1 VVAKPSKIGKYDVI
15 EVLGRGGMG
24 VVYKATDPHLNRL
37 VAIKMMTGAF
47 SDNPDLLKR
56 FYREAQSTA
65 NLQHPNIV
73 TVYDLG
79 DLEGSPYLVMEYLEG
94 ETLDA
99 VINSGRAL
107 TLLAKINF
115 ICDVCQGLA
124 YAHHTGIVHRDIK
137 PGNIMVLKS
146 GGIKIVDFGIA
157 HIGDKTVTRTGQ
169 LIGSLGY
176 MSPEQVNGRPIDTRT
191 DIFSAGVVLYQL
203 LTYSLPFDGDSTAA
217 TLLKI
222 IHDPPPPLSKYIT
235 DVPPDLEGVILRAL
249 AKDREERYRTVEDL
263 GFDLAQVR
271 DGLKEGMVEGHLRE
285 AEALLS
291 GGFTH
296 KAKELLLQVL
306 KIDRQ
311 HTGAIRLFRSVQQ
324 SIEQEQIGVQIKQ
337 LRAQAEEAYGNQ
349 QFEAALGYVDK
360 ALNLHQTDASL
371 EALKAG
377 IQQAKTRAEELQNL
391 LQRAEAAHQD
401 GDLDVAKKVLEET
414 LELAPNDL
422 QAKTLFRVIQREW
435 DERTRRAQVDS
446 LVESAR
452 KEIASRRFTAALNVL
467 KEAEALDPSA
477 PEVKSLLESA
487 SAGRAQERN
496 RKELES
502 INQQIEES
510 LDHDD
515 FVTAGQTIDRGLL
528 KFPEDRTLLK
538 LKVLAEKQRKV
549 SERKQFIDE
558 QLAQARAL
566 LQAGRSAEVVG
577 LLEAALQRV
586 GSDPHLQSLQVI
598 VRETVERERA
608 EKRKGELLQR
618 AKESLRRKEFP
629 EAIRTLEAATVEFQ
643 HDADL
648 EELLQFAQE
657 EVAVDQRKK
666 AVEAVVEKARGL
678 IENDEYEQAV
688 QLLETGLPEGHEE
701 ELDIA
706 LAHAREAATEYQKRL
721 EGTLSAGKKLLQN
734 RKAAEAVKFLEAQPS
749 SFRRNSDCNE
759 LLQQAY
765 RDAKR
770 WQSMED
776 AIDQSRELST
786 EGKFDEAF
794 RVLEKS
800 KGACGD
806 TPELQSANAEVQN
819 CRSLDATRKLQLV
832 MADGRMLLM
841 AREYR
846 AVIDRLKPATALAS
860 VAPAELRNEF
870 EKLRSRAGAAL
881 VQQRKIQIE
890 QLLRKGEHLEASD
903 LLRGSQTEF
912 PDDRSLAEL
921 KKKLDESIARRTEL
935 QNLLSQARR
944 LFGESSW
951 KQGGEACVRAISLAA
966 LDPWLRE
973 QAIQVALRA
982 AESALEKDWRSA
994 EALLHELTAVR
1005 AGTSVPASLRSRIGE
1020 KKREQTIQAA
1030 TSEARRLQTSGDLS
1044 GALKMV
1050 DANLASLGDDP
1061 GLKMLQSEFE
1071 QLQRQQEEQARLAQ
1085 EKALRLEHLR
1095 AIAGQLEREAR
1106 LEARIRILEDAVRAY
1121 PDEASLQRQ
1130 LAGLQE
1136 LTQRVAKCVQKA
1148 KELEEARQYAQAI
1161 DLWLEIKGLDPGYS
1175 SPEISLTRLRDL
1187 QRQALAARK
1196 ASLIGQTVS
1205 ALTAYE
1211 LERVPELL
1219 SQVKAEFPSDSEV
1232 LELEKA
1238 SNELSDS
1245 RTKALSL
1252 IAEAQKV
1259 FAKNKW
1265 SKGTATIQ
1273 NAVDSGPADL
1283 LVRQQA
1289 VSALLHAA
1297 NSALSTEWQSAESL
1311 VNLTAQLDPSS
1322 SEVTRIRA
1330 VLDGRKRESAI
1341 AARLVSTQKL
1351 ESTGDLNSAISHL
1364 AMGLLAYPD
1373 EPQFLEYKQAL
1384 ELQLGSAEAA
1394 RQHEKQVA
1402 AHEEWTKRLHSAGDL
1417 QGSLTRIQQ
1426 GLSEFPGETRLLKM
1440 KSIVEKSIA
1449 EAEELKRR
1457 EEERRRQE
1465 QERKHQEE
1473 ERQRVRE
1480 GKAAR
1485 EAEKRKQDEGER
1497 LRLEQIRKQEENAA
1511 REAEKEEREKA
1522 EKQRLEQ
1529 LRKRK
1534 DEVRARAEEEKRQR
1548 QERQAEEK
1556 QAAAVTTEEIQKVPS
1571 EFVAKAGGAKV
1582 WVSVAAALV
1591 MVVVIAVLTPL
1602 LGRNGTLVVRNA
1614 APGTVVRVEKTTY
1627 AVSPDGAVSIPLK
1640 PGPHEVELAKDGYQS
1655 KELHID
1661 ITGGKELALNDTA
1674 LTPVPVP
1681 PDHLIPEPGHPNGSL
1696 IIETGNKDVSV
1707 YIDSVKQNNARRGT
1721 LRVSLPPVEHEI
1733 RAERPGYVTRSART
1747 LVSSNGENKIDMRLE
1762 RETAAQPHGRLS
1774 IQGATPGSQILVD
1787 GQKNGAVGADG
1798 TFSADVPGGDHQISL
1813 MTDSQKTDAI
1823 TRHFAQGTLVQLKGA
1838 EFKSG
1843 PEPNTTDDTAWQQVQ
1858 DARSISALEGFLQ
1871 RFPNSA
1877 HRGDAEPKLDDLYWA
1892 KASEANTAA
1901 DFRDYQ
1907 NRYPNG
1913 RHSRDAQSEIGKLDW
1928 QQAQNTSDPRVLEDF
1943 VKKYPSG
1950 GFHDQAA
1957 AKLDDL
1963 AWQRAAK
1970 ANDASSL
1977 RDYLSRFPNGKHAEQ
1992 TRTAIDQLAA
2002 SKPPARVE
2010 AVDERA
2016 ALLSVL
2022 QRYKKAY
2029 EEESVAELQ
2038 AIWPAMGPRQISNLG
2053 VFFKTARGVSLAYNL
2068 VGEPETD
2075 GTSSTVTFT
2084 QSLNFIINGKQ
2095 QKTSAQVTMQLK
2107 KAGPGNWLI
2116 ESIR

>member
-99 VINSGRAL
+99 VITSGRAL
-107 TLLAKINF
+107 SLLAKINF

-176 MSPEQVNGRPIDTRT
+176 MSPEQVNGKPIDTRT

-203 LTYSLPFDGDSTAA
+203 LTYSLPFEGESTAA

-222 IHDPPPPLSKYIT
+222 IHDPPPPLSKYVT
-235 DVPPDLEGVILRAL
+235 DVPPELEGVILRAL

-271 DGLKEGMVEGHLRE
+271 DRLKEGMVEGHLRE

-291 GGFTH
+291 RGFTH

-349 QFEAALGYVDK
+349 QFEAALSYVDK

-371 EALKAG
+371 QALKAG

-401 GDLDVAKKVLEET
+401 GDLEAAKKVLEET
-414 LELAPNDL
+414 LEFAPNDL
-422 QAKTLFRVIQREW
+422 QAKALFRVIQREW

-467 KEAEALDPSA
+467 KEAEALDPNA

-502 INQQIEES
+502 INQQIEEA
-510 LDHDD
+510 LDRDD

-566 LQAGRSAEVVG
+566 LQAGRSEEVVG
-577 LLEAALQRV
+577 LLEAALQKV
-586 GSDPHLQSLQVI
+586 GNDPHLQSLQVI
-598 VRETVERERA
+598 VREAVERERA

-629 EAIRTLEAATVEFQ
+629 EAISTLKAATVEFQ

-657 EVAVDQRKK
+657 EAAVDQRRK

-678 IENDEYEQAV
+678 IENDEYDQAV
-688 QLLETGLPEGHEE
+688 QLLEAGLPEGHEE
-701 ELDIA
+701 ELDIV
-706 LAHAREAATEYQKRL
+706 LAHAREGATEYQKRL
-721 EGTLSAGKKLLQN
+721 EGMLSAGKKLLQN
-734 RKAAEAVKFLEAQPS
+734 RKAAEAVKFLESQPS

-765 RDAKR
+765 RDAQR
-770 WQSMED
+770 WQSMEN
-776 AIDQSRELST
+776 AIDQSRELSG
-786 EGKFDEAF
+786 EGKFDEALGL
-794 RVLEKS
+794 LEKS
-800 KGACGD
+800 KDACGD
-806 TPELQSANAEVQN
+806 TPELQTANAEVQN
-819 CRSLDATRKLQLV
+819 RRSLDARRKLQLV

-846 AVIDRLKPATALAS
+846 AVIDRLKPAMALAS

-870 EKLRSRAGAAL
+870 EKLRSQAADAL

-890 QLLRKGEHLEASD
+890 QLLRKGELLEASD

-912 PDDRSLAEL
+912 PDDRLLADL
-921 KKKLDESIARRTEL
+921 KQKLDESVARRTDV
-935 QNLLSQARR
+935 QNLLNQARR

-951 KQGGEACVRAISLAA
+951 KLGGEACVRAITLAA

-994 EALLHELTAVR
+994 EALVLELVFVG
-1005 AGTSVPASLRSRIGE
+1005 AGNSVPASLRSRIGE
-1020 KKREQTIQAA
+1020 RKREQTIQDA
-1030 TSEARRLQTSGDLS
+1030 TSEALRLQASGDLS

-1050 DANLASLGDDP
+1050 DTNIASFGDDP
-1061 GLKMLQSEFE
+1061 GLKALQSEFQ
-1071 QLQRQQEEQARLAQ
+1071 QLQRQQEERAHLAQ

-1095 AIAGQLEREAR
+1095 AVAVQLERESR
-1106 LEARIRILEDAVRAY
+1106 LEARIIILEDAVRTY
-1121 PDEASLQRQ
+1121 PDEATLQRQ

-1136 LTQRVAKCVQKA
+1136 LTQRIAKSVEKA
-1148 KELEEARQYAQAI
+1148 EELEEARQYTQAI
-1161 DLWLEIKGLDPGYS
+1161 EVWLEIKGLDPGD
-1175 SPEISLTRLRDL
+1175 PTTEISLTRLREL
-1187 QRQALAARK
+1187 ERQAVAARK
-1196 ASLIGQTVS
+1196 TTLIGQTQI

-1211 LERVPELL
+1211 LGRVPELL
-1219 SQVKAEFPSDSEV
+1219 NQVKAEFPSDSDI

-1252 IAEAQKV
+1252 IAEAQKL

-1265 SKGTATIQ
+1265 SKGAATIQ
-1273 NAVDSGPADL
+1273 NAVDSAPTDP

-1289 VSALLHAA
+1289 VSALLRAA
-1297 NSALSTEWQSAESL
+1297 DSALSAEWLSAENL
-1311 VNLTAQLDPSS
+1311 VDLAAQLEPRS
-1322 SEVTRIRA
+1322 SEVSRIRA
-1330 VLDGRKRESAI
+1330 VLEGRKRESAI
-1341 AARLVSTQKL
+1341 AAHLVSTQKL
-1351 ESTGDLNSAISHL
+1351 EETGDLNGALSHL
-1364 AMGLLAYPD
+1364 ATGLLAYPD
-1373 EPQFLEYKQAL
+1373 EPQLLEYKQAL
-1384 ELQLGSAEAA
+1384 ELQLRTAEAA
-1394 RQHEKQVA
+1394 RQKEEQVA
-1402 AHEEWTKRLHSAGDL
+1402 ELAESAKQQHSAGDL

-1426 GLSEFPGETRLLKM
+1426 GLSEFPGETRLLKL
-1440 KSIVEKSIA
+1440 KSVVEKSIA

-1465 QERKHQEE
+1465 QERRHQEE
-1473 ERQRVRE
+1473 ERLRVRQE
-1480 GKAAR
+1480 KAAR
-1485 EAEKRKQDEGER
+1485 ETEKRKQDEAEK
-1497 LRLEQIRKQEENAA
+1497 LRLEQIRKQKENAA
-1511 REAEKEEREKA
+1511 REAEKEEREES

-1534 DEVRARAEEEKRQR
+1534 EEARARAEEEKRQR
-1548 QERQAEEK
+1548 RQRQAAEK
-1556 QAAAVTTEEIQKVPS
+1556 QVRTEEIQKVPS
-1571 EFVAKAGGAKV
+1571 EFVTNVRGAKI
-1582 WVSVAAALV
+1582 WLSVAAALV
-1591 MVVVIAVLTPL
+1591 MVVVIAVLML
-1602 LGRNGTLVVRNA
+1602 FLGRNGTLVVRNA

-1627 AVSPDGAVSIPLK
+1627 AVGPDGAVSIPLK
-1640 PGPHEVELAKDGYQS
+1640 PGPHEVELAKDGFQS
-1655 KELHID
+1655 KELHIE
-1661 ITGGKELALNDTA
+1661 IAGGKELALNDTA
-1674 LTPVPVP
+1674 LTPVPIP
-1681 PDHLIPEPGHPNGSL
+1681 PDHLIPKPGQPNGSL
-1696 IIETGNKDVSV
+1696 IIETDNKDVSV
-1707 YIDSVKQNNARRGT
+1707 YIDGVKQNNARRGT

-1733 RAERPGYVTRSART
+1733 RAERPGYVTRSERT

-1762 RETAAQPHGRLS
+1762 RETAASPHARLS
-1774 IQGATPGSQILVD
+1774 IQGAPPGSQILVD
-1787 GQKNGAVGADG
+1787 GQKNGTVGADG
-1798 TFSADVPGGDHQISL
+1798 TYSADMPAGDHQISL
-1813 MTDSQKTDAI
+1813 MTNSQKTDAI
-1823 TRHFAQGTLVQLKGA
+1823 TRHFAQGTLVQLNGA
-1838 EFKSG
+1838 EFKTA
-1843 PEPNTTDDTAWQQVQ
+1843 PPPDTTEDTAWQQVQ

-1892 KASEANTAA
+1892 KASEANSPA
-1901 DFRDYQ
+1901 DYRDYQ

-1913 RHSRDAQSEIGKLDW
+1913 RHSRDAQSEIAKLDW

-1950 GFHDQAA
+1950 DFHDQAA

-1970 ANDASSL
+1970 ANDTTSL

-2010 AVDERA
+2010 TVDERA
-2016 ALLSVL
+2016 AVLSVL

-2053 VFFKTARGVSLAYNL
+2053 VFFKTARAVSLAYNL
-2068 VGEPETD
+2068 VGEPETN

-2107 KAGPGNWLI
+2107 KAAPGNWLI

>member
-1 VVAKPSKIGKYDVI
+1 
-15 EVLGRGGMG
+15 MG

-99 VINSGRAL
+99 VISSGRAL
-107 TLLAKINF
+107 SLLTKVNF

-176 MSPEQVNGRPIDTRT
+176 MSPEQVNGKPIDTRT

-203 LTYSLPFDGDSTAA
+203 LTYSLPFEGESTAA

-222 IHDPPPPLSKYIT
+222 IHDPPPPLSKYVT
-235 DVPPDLEGVILRAL
+235 DVPPELEGVILRAL

-271 DGLKEGMVEGHLRE
+271 DRLKEGMVEGHLRE

-291 GGFTH
+291 RGFTH

-360 ALNLHQTDASL
+360 ALNLHQTDAGL
-371 EALKAG
+371 QALKAE

-401 GDLDVAKKVLEET
+401 GDLEAAKKVLEET

-422 QAKTLFRVIQREW
+422 QAKALFRVIQREW

-467 KEAEALDPSA
+467 KEAEALDPNA

-510 LDHDD
+510 LDRDD

-558 QLAQARAL
+558 QLAKARAL
-566 LQAGRSAEVVG
+566 LQAGRSEEVVG
-577 LLEAALQRV
+577 LLEAALQKV
-586 GSDPHLQSLQVI
+586 GNDPHLQSLQVI
-598 VRETVERERA
+598 VRESVERERA

-629 EAIRTLEAATVEFQ
+629 EAISTLKAATVEFE
-643 HDADL
+643 HDAEL

-657 EVAVDQRKK
+657 EAAVDQRRK

-688 QLLETGLPEGHEE
+688 ELLEAGLPEGHEE

-721 EGTLSAGKKLLQN
+721 ESTLSAGKKLLQN
-734 RKAAEAVKFLEAQPS
+734 RKAAEAVKFLESQPS

-765 RDAKR
+765 RDAQR
-770 WQSMED
+770 WQSMES
-776 AIDQSRELST
+776 AIDQSHELCT
-786 EGKFDEAF
+786 EGKFDEAI

-800 KGACGD
+800 KDACGD
-806 TPELQSANAEVQN
+806 TPELQSANAEIQN
-819 CRSLDATRKLQLV
+819 RRSLDASRKLQLV

-846 AVIDRLKPATALAS
+846 AVIDRLKPAMALAS

-870 EKLRSRAGAAL
+870 EKLRSQAEDAL

-890 QLLRKGEHLEASD
+890 QLLRKGELLEASD

-912 PDDRSLAEL
+912 PDDRLLAEL
-921 KKKLDESIARRTEL
+921 KQKLDESVARRTDV
-935 QNLLSQARR
+935 QNLLNQARR

-951 KQGGEACVRAISLAA
+951 KLGGEACVRAITLAA

-994 EALLHELTAVR
+994 EALVLELVIVG
-1005 AGTSVPASLRSRIGE
+1005 AGNSVPASLRSRIGE
-1020 KKREQTIQAA
+1020 KKREQTIQDA
-1030 TSEARRLQTSGDLS
+1030 TSEARRLQASGDLS
-1044 GALKMV
+1044 GALKLV
-1050 DANLASLGDDP
+1050 ETNIASLGDHP
-1061 GLKMLQSEFE
+1061 GLKALQSEFQ
-1071 QLQRQQEEQARLAQ
+1071 QLHLKEEERARLAQ
-1085 EKALRLEHLR
+1085 EKALRSEHLR
-1095 AIAGQLEREAR
+1095 AVAVQLERESG
-1106 LEARIRILEDAVRAY
+1106 LEARVRILQDAVRTY
-1121 PDEASLQRQ
+1121 PDEATLQHQ

-1136 LTQRVAKCVQKA
+1136 LAQRVANSVQKA
-1148 KELEEARQYAQAI
+1148 EELEEAGQYTQAI
-1161 DLWLEIKGLDPGYS
+1161 DVWLEIRGLDPGNS
-1175 SPEISLTRLRDL
+1175 ALEISLTRLREL
-1187 QRQALAARK
+1187 QGQALAARK
-1196 ASLIGQTVS
+1196 TTLIGQTVS

-1232 LELEKA
+1232 LDLEKA

-1245 RTKALSL
+1245 RTKALIL
-1252 IAEAQKV
+1252 IAEAQKL

-1265 SKGTATIQ
+1265 SKGAATIQ
-1273 NAVDSGPADL
+1273 NAVDSGPADP
-1283 LVRQQA
+1283 LVHQQA
-1289 VSALLHAA
+1289 LSAVLHAA
-1297 NSALSTEWQSAESL
+1297 DSALSTEWQSAENL
-1311 VNLTAQLDPSS
+1311 VDLAAQLDPRS
-1322 SEVTRIRA
+1322 SELTRIRA
-1330 VLDGRKRESAI
+1330 VLEGRKRESAV
-1341 AARLVSTQKL
+1341 AERLVSTEKL
-1351 ESTGDLNSAISHL
+1351 ASTGDLNGALSHL
-1364 AMGLLAYPD
+1364 AAGLLAYPD
-1373 EPQFLEYKQAL
+1373 EPQLLEYKQAL
-1384 ELQLGSAEAA
+1384 ELQLRTAEAA
-1394 RQHEKQVA
+1394 RQKEEQVA
-1402 AHEEWTKRLHSAGDL
+1402 ALADSAKRLHSAGDL
-1417 QGSLTRIQQ
+1417 QASLTHLQQ

-1457 EEERRRQE
+1457 EEERKRQE

-1473 ERQRVRE
+1473 DRRVRE
-1480 GKAAR
+1480 EKAAR
-1485 EAEKRKQDEGER
+1485 EAEKRKQEEAEK
-1497 LRLEQIRKQEENAA
+1497 LRLEQIRKQKEKAA
-1511 REAEKEEREKA
+1511 REAEKEEREEA

-1534 DEVRARAEEEKRQR
+1534 EEARARAEEEKHQR
-1548 QERQAEEK
+1548 QERQAKEK
-1556 QAAAVTTEEIQKVPS
+1556 QAPEVKTEEIQRLPS
-1571 EFVAKAGGAKV
+1571 EFLAKVGGAKV
-1582 WVSVAAALV
+1582 WLSVGAALAV
-1591 MVVVIAVLTPL
+1591 VVVIAVLTTF
-1602 LGRNGTLVVRNA
+1602 LGRKGTLVVRNA

-1627 AVSPDGAVSIPLK
+1627 AVGPDGAVSISLK
-1640 PGPHEVELAKDGYQS
+1640 PGPHEVELTKDGFQS

-1661 ITGGKELALNDTA
+1661 IAGGKELALNDTA
-1674 LTPVPVP
+1674 LTPVPIP
-1681 PDHLIPEPGHPNGSL
+1681 PDHLIPKPGQPNGSL

-1707 YIDSVKQNNARRGT
+1707 YIDGVKQSNARRGT

-1747 LVSSNGENKIDMRLE
+1747 LVSSNAENKIDMRLE
-1762 RETAAQPHGRLS
+1762 RETAAPPHARLS

-1787 GQKNGAVGADG
+1787 SQKNGAVGADG

-1813 MTDSQKTDAI
+1813 MTNSQKTDAI
-1823 TRHFAQGTLVQLKGA
+1823 TRHFAPGTVVQLSGA
-1838 EFKSG
+1838 EFKTA
-1843 PEPNTTDDTAWQQVQ
+1843 PPPNTTEDTAWQQVQ
-1858 DARSISALEGFLQ
+1858 DARSVSALEGFLQ

-1877 HRGDAEPKLDDLYWA
+1877 HRSDAESKLDDLYWA
-1892 KASEANTAA
+1892 KASEANTPA

-1913 RHSRDAQSEIGKLDW
+1913 KHSRDAQGEIARLDW

-1963 AWQRAAK
+1963 AWQEAAK
-1970 ANDASSL
+1970 ANDATSL
-1977 RDYLSRFPNGKHAEQ
+1977 RDYLSRFPNGKHADQ
-1992 TRTAIDQLAA
+1992 TRTALNQLAA
-2002 SKPPARVE
+2002 SKPPARIE

-2016 ALLSVL
+2016 AVLSVL

-2053 VFFKTARGVSLAYNL
+2053 VFFKTARAVSLAYNL
-2068 VGEPETD
+2068 VGEPETN

-2107 KAGPGNWLI
+2107 KAAPGNWLI

>member
-73 TVYDLG
+73 TVFDLG

-99 VINSGRAL
+99 VITSGRAL

-124 YAHHTGIVHRDIK
+124 YAHHNGIVHRDIK

-176 MSPEQVNGRPIDTRT
+176 MSPEQVNGKPIDTRT

-271 DGLKEGMVEGHLRE
+271 DRLKEGMVEGHLRE

-291 GGFTH
+291 RGFTH

-337 LRAQAEEAYGNQ
+337 LRVQAEEAYGNK

-360 ALNLHQTDASL
+360 ALNLHQTDAGL
-371 EALKAG
+371 QALKAG

-422 QAKTLFRVIQREW
+422 EAKALFRVIQREW

-452 KEIASRRFTAALNVL
+452 KEIASRRFTAALDVL
-467 KEAEALDPSA
+467 KEAEALDPNA

-510 LDHDD
+510 LDRDD

-538 LKVLAEKQRKV
+538 LKVLAEKQRQV

-566 LQAGRSAEVVG
+566 LQAGRSEEVVG

-608 EKRKGELLQR
+608 EKRKGKLLQR
-618 AKESLRRKEFP
+618 AKECLRRKEFP
-629 EAIRTLEAATVEFQ
+629 EAISTLEAATAEFQ
-643 HDADL
+643 HDGDL

-657 EVAVDQRKK
+657 EAAVDQRKK

-678 IENDEYEQAV
+678 IENDEYERAV
-688 QLLETGLPEGHEE
+688 QLLEAELPEGREE

-706 LAHAREAATEYQKRL
+706 LAHAREAAAEYQKRL

-734 RKAAEAVKFLEAQPS
+734 RKAGEAVKFLESQPS

-765 RDAKR
+765 RDVKR
-770 WQSMED
+770 WQSMEN
-776 AIDQSRELST
+776 AIDQSRELCAG
-786 EGKFDEAF
+786 GKFDEAL

-800 KGACGD
+800 KSACGD
-806 TPELQSANAEVQN
+806 TQELQSANAEVQN
-819 CRSLDATRKLQLV
+819 RRSLDATRKLQLV

-846 AVIDRLKPATALAS
+846 AVIDRLKPAMALSS

-870 EKLRSRAGAAL
+870 EKLRSQAGAAL

-1005 AGTSVPASLRSRIGE
+1005 AGTSVPASLRSRISE
-1020 KKREQTIQAA
+1020 KKREQTIQDS
-1030 TSEARRLQTSGDLS
+1030 TSEARRLQASGDLS

-1050 DANLASLGDDP
+1050 DTNLASFGDDP
-1061 GLKMLQSEFE
+1061 GLKALQSEFQ
-1071 QLQRQQEEQARLAQ
+1071 QLQRQQEERTRLAQ
-1085 EKALRLEHLR
+1085 EKALRMEHLS
-1095 AIAGQLEREAR
+1095 AVAGQLERESR
-1106 LEARIRILEDAVRAY
+1106 LEARIRILEDAVRTY
-1121 PDEASLQRQ
+1121 PDEATLQRQ
-1130 LAGLQE
+1130 LAGLQK
-1136 LTQRVAKCVQKA
+1136 LAQRVAKSVQKA
-1148 KELEEARQYAQAI
+1148 KELEEARQYTQAI
-1161 DLWLEIKGLDPGYS
+1161 DVWLEVKGLDPGDS
-1175 SPEISLTRLRDL
+1175 APEISLTRLREL

-1196 ASLIGQTVS
+1196 TTLIGQTVS

-1219 SQVKAEFPSDSEV
+1219 SQVKSEFPSDSEV

-1252 IAEAQKV
+1252 IAEAQKL
-1259 FAKNKW
+1259 FAKNNW

-1289 VSALLHAA
+1289 VSALLHATD
-1297 NSALSTEWQSAESL
+1297 SALSTEWQSAESL
-1311 VNLTAQLDPSS
+1311 VDLAAQLDPRS
-1322 SEVTRIRA
+1322 SEVTKIRA
-1330 VLDGRKRESAI
+1330 VLEGRKRESAI
-1341 AARLVSTQKL
+1341 AARLVSTQEL
-1351 ESTGDLNSAISHL
+1351 ESTGDLNSALSHL

-1373 EPQFLEYKQAL
+1373 EPQLLEYKQAL
-1384 ELQLGSAEAA
+1384 ELQLRTAEAA
-1394 RQHEKQVA
+1394 WQYEKQVA

-1465 QERKHQEE
+1465 QERRRQEE

-1480 GKAAR
+1480 KKGAR
-1485 EAEKRKQDEGER
+1485 EAEKRKQDEAEK
-1497 LRLEQIRKQEENAA
+1497 LRLEQIRKQEEKVA
-1511 REAEKEEREKA
+1511 REAEKKEREEA

-1534 DEVRARAEEEKRQR
+1534 EEARARAEEEKRQR

-1556 QAAAVTTEEIQKVPS
+1556 QAVAVKTEEIQKVPS
-1571 EFVAKAGGAKV
+1571 EFVAKVGGAKI
-1582 WVSVAAALV
+1582 WLSVAAALV
-1591 MVVVIAVLTPL
+1591 IVVVIAVLTPFP
-1602 LGRNGTLVVRNA
+1602 GRNGTLVVRNA
-1614 APGTVVRVEKTTY
+1614 GPGTVVRVEKTTY

-1661 ITGGKELALNDTA
+1661 IAGGKELALNDTA
-1674 LTPVPVP
+1674 LTPVPVS
-1681 PDHLIPEPGHPNGSL
+1681 PDHLIPKPGHPNGSL

-1707 YIDSVKQNNARRGT
+1707 YIDGVKQNNARRGT

-1762 RETAAQPHGRLS
+1762 RETAAPPHGRLS
-1774 IQGATPGSQILVD
+1774 IHGATPGAQILVD

-1823 TRHFAQGTLVQLKGA
+1823 ARHFAQGTPVQLNGA
-1838 EFKSG
+1838 EFKIA
-1843 PEPNTTDDTAWQQVQ
+1843 PPPNTTDDTAWQQVQ

-1892 KASEANTAA
+1892 KASEGNTPA

-1913 RHSRDAQSEIGKLDW
+1913 RHSRDAQSEIAKLDW
-1928 QQAQNTSDPRVLEDF
+1928 QQVQTTSDPRVLEDF

-1970 ANDASSL
+1970 ANDATSL

-2053 VFFKTARGVSLAYNL
+2053 VFFKTARAVSLAYNL
-2068 VGEPETD
+2068 VGEPETN

-2084 QSLNFIINGKQ
+2084 QSLNFVINGKQ